1 MPWEAACLIPFCDER
16 RFIDQ
21 ETLMLASNPLTDDDK
36 IRNQIY
42 FFFKKFKYDPLIK
55 KSD

>member
-21 ETLMLASNPLTDDDK
+21 ETLMLASNPLSDDDK